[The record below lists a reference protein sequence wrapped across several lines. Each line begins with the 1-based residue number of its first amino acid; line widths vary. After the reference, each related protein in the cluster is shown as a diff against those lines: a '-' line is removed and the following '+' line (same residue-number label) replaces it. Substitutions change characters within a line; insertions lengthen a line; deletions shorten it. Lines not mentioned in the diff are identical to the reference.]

1 MMAYDREEIL
11 SQCLKVIEQEE
22 VTTFE
27 EMCLYIAPTRA
38 SLYDWGFDKLDTIK
52 AAIDQNKV
60 NAKAKLKRNWQKA
73 DAAPVLQIA
82 AFKLMADDSELE
94 KLTISKVNAKVEN
107 VQPTLVESETDPKDE
122 PIKD

>member
-1 MMAYDREEIL
+1 MAYNKEEIL
-11 SQCLKVIEQEE
+11 SQCLKAIEQEE
-22 VTTFE
+22 CTTFE
-27 EMCLYIAPTRA
+27 EMCLYVAPTRA
-38 SLYDWGFDKLDTIK
+38 CLYEWEFDKFDTIK
-52 AAIDQNKV
+52 AAIDRNKV
-60 NAKAKLKRNWQKA
+60 NAKAKLKRNWQKT

-107 VQPTLVESETDPKDE
+107 IQPTLVESETDPKDE